1 MKINVKEILTD
12 YENNNGHS
20 LFAGIFEMLTFVKSI
35 PLYIAMS
42 LAISLSLL
50 IGINVATWMFMNNW
64 VLSLLLTPVSIGI
77 AVYLSITGFFYF
89 TVTSLIENLQNIV
102 LGTIDPIEKVYW
114 KWHMNNHSKMTKR
127 EFVILVLKEEVFPS
141 LFNNIILRRFK
152 SRMAKIF
159 EIVISD
165 VDQKNKKWNEDIAV
179 M

>member
-102 LGTIDPIEKVYW
+102 LGTIDPIEKVYL
-114 KWHMNNHSKMTKR
+114 MY
-127 EFVILVLKEEVFPS
+127 L
-141 LFNNIILRRFK
+141 
-152 SRMAKIF
+152 
-159 EIVISD
+159 
-165 VDQKNKKWNEDIAV
+165 
-179 M
+179 